1 MNIQIFGTKKCNET
15 KKAERFFKERGI
27 KYQFVDM
34 KKKGMSKGEFN
45 SVAQA
50 NGGLDHMINWEG
62 KDQNLLALI
71 KYIANEDKLEKV
83 LENPQVIK
91 TPVVR
96 NGKQSTLGYRPD
108 VWKKWI
114 SMIRFKLKKEHIE
127 FLKKMYPDNK
137 LIQRVLSFE
146 KEGNFEMD
154 EENTYIDFM
163 DYLDDESVAWMDE
176 NYDATP
182 QTIML
187 ESIRDDIFCQTN

>member
-96 NGKQSTLGYRPD
+96 NGKQSTLGYQPD

-114 SMIRFKLKKEHIE
+114 SMIKFKLKKEQIE
-127 FLKKMYPDNK
+127 FLKKTYPDNK

-146 KEGNFEMD
+146 KEGIFEMD
-154 EENTYIDFM
+154 DENTYIDFM
-163 DYLDDESVAWMDE
+163 DYLDDESVAGIDE

>member
-83 LENPQVIK
+83 LETPQIIK

-96 NGKQSTLGYRPD
+96 NGKQSTLGYQPD

-114 SMIRFKLKKEHIE
+114 SMIKFKLKKEQIE
-127 FLKKMYPDNK
+127 FLKKVYPDNK

-146 KEGNFEMD
+146 KEGIFEMD
-154 EENTYIDFM
+154 DENTYIDFM